1 MRHVQQSLLWI
12 ALGAVAS
19 GCALSGDP
27 GVDVEATCRALVAS
41 EPKDFVVRLQ
51 AVLALGPEA
60 GKPLAAALRQRPEAD
75 GAEAA
80 LAALGRLGGDDA
92 RQLLSETVADRAPH
106 AASAALALG
115 ECADGTAKATLLEA
129 AEDRLADPTLR
140 AAACA
145 SLLRLGTRG
154 EVRRLVRALL
164 LAGTPHG
171 KPLEVET
178 GLPRRP
184 RWAYERYLLQRALL
198 DVAGQDFGLDTDAP
212 WDALLACADRVDA
225 WLAP

>member
-1 MRHVQQSLLWI
+1 MRPVQRSILWI
-12 ALGAVAS
+12 ALGAMAS
-19 GCALSGDP
+19 GCAHSGEAGI
-27 GVDVEATCRALVAS
+27 GVDATCRELVSS
-41 EPKDFVVRLQ
+41 EPKDFVVRLE
-51 AVLALGPEA
+51 AVLALGPKA
-60 GKPLAAALRQRPEAD
+60 ARPLAAALRQRPEAE

-92 RQLLSETVADRAPH
+92 RQLLSELVADREPH

-115 ECADGTAKATLLEA
+115 ECADDLAKATLLEA
-129 AEDRLADPTLR
+129 ASDRLADPTLR

-154 EVRRLVRALL
+154 EVRQLVRAIL

-171 KPLEVET
+171 RALEAEV

-184 RWAYERYLLQRALL
+184 RWAYERYLLQRALG
-198 DVAGQDFGLDTDAP
+198 DAAGQDFGLDTDAP

-225 WLAP
+225 WIAP